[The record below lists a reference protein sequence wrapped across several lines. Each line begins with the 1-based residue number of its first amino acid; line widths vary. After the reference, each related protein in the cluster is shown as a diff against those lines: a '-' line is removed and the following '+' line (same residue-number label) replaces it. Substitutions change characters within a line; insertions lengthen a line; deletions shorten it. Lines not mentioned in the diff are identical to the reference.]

1 MAITHFSF
9 GQSVDNSPASATAAL
24 NQIGSN
30 WTTHL
35 TTLRA
40 DAPDGSEVIVPDNFG
55 VLRSDSNSV
64 LGVVGNRYT
73 TIQNSEAFE
82 FMDALLPLGAVI
94 TGGGEFTGGRKVF
107 LQAHLGDLKIQNKH
121 FTDGEFDMV
130 RKYLLVVN
138 SHDGSSPLR
147 AFATNIRVVCQNT
160 LMAALRNQ
168 DNGVNIRHTVNAK
181 SRMAEAV
188 RVWSMQE
195 KYNADFG
202 NVMQTFANTDMSESQ
217 MRAFI
222 EELMPQKADA
232 KVSTRGDNT
241 RQEVVNLFS
250 EGKGNSGKTVWDAWN
265 AVTEYVDHHRGT
277 RLLASADA
285 SEVRKMSS
293 LFGSGHNLRQEAM
306 DLLMDFASIR

>member
-1 MAITHFSF
+1 MAISHFSF
-9 GQSVDNSPASATAAL
+9 GQSIDNNPASALSAL
-24 NQIGSN
+24 SAIGGD

-55 VLRSDSNSV
+55 VLRSDNNSV

-82 FMDALLPLGAVI
+82 FMDSLLPLGANIV
-94 TGGGEFTGGRKVF
+94 GGGDFGAGRKVF
-107 LQAHLGDLKIQNKH
+107 LQAHLGDLKIENKH
-121 FTDGEFDMV
+121 FGDDFDMV

-160 LMAALRNQ
+160 LMAAIRNQ
-168 DNGVNIRHTVNAK
+168 DNGVNIRHTANAK

-188 RVWSMQE
+188 RVWRMQE
-195 KYNADFG
+195 QYNEEFAQ
-202 NVMQTFANTDMSESQ
+202 VMQTFADTDMSASQ

-222 EELMPQKADA
+222 EELMPAKADS

-241 RQEVVNLFS
+241 RNEIANLFT
-250 EGKGNSGKTVWDAWN
+250 EGKGNAGKTVWDAWN

-277 RLLASADA
+277 RLLNGAEA
-285 SEVRKMSS
+285 SETRKVSS
-293 LFGSGHNLRQEAM
+293 LWGSGANLRQEAM
-306 DLLMDFASIR
+306 DLLLDFAQVR